1 MAPDEF
7 ASATAQQWPMG
18 SVSKERLFSA
28 TVEAAEQ
35 RAREARKAA
44 DVAACEVLERHALQA
59 VLEARGYPHKRGH
72 LVRLRRS
79 TLTTKDDGGPW
90 YPGDQRDRN

>member
-1 MAPDEF
+1 MSRYGF
-7 ASATAQQWPMG
+7 RGTTAQQCPMG

-44 DVAACEVLERHALQA
+44 DLAALLKQCFWRANE
-59 VLEARGYPHKRGH
+59 
-72 LVRLRRS
+72 
-79 TLTTKDDGGPW
+79 
-90 YPGDQRDRN
+90 